1 MERLRDT
8 FNGVPGETLTAYNS
22 NWVAVA
28 GTTGVM
34 VINANGASANT
45 NSSAGTSAYV
55 RTDIALADPNYSVSV
70 DLTMVSQVVNG
81 PAAGVTGWG
90 SVEASTQYE
99 ARFLSV
105 GTGGGSWQIRRIIS
119 GTASTLATVT
129 ASPYATGQ
137 IFNLRLARKDNTL
150 SLYLD
155 KAAEPLL
162 TAADSMIAG
171 PGLPGLRQFN
181 AISSRFRVTNFVV
194 EDSATGLKYTLEA
207 GAGTF
212 AVSGGAAAL
221 RVSRKLA
228 AAAGGFV
235 LAGSSADVRAAR
247 RLIAEPA
254 SFAATGSSV
263 VLRAARKLTAGT
275 GTFNVTGGAA
285 ALVASRRLSAA
296 PGAFAVVGQAAT
308 LVHTA
313 APAPGGPTYVL
324 TAAPGNFALTG
335 AAVAVIAARRL
346 VAGAGVFGIAGA
358 PVRLLV
364 GRRMNG
370 ASGAFEVTGAAALLQ
385 VARWLPAAA
394 GTFTLAGSDVVF
406 THSGQIEYARAPAGA
421 GYTPRRSEYQARP
434 VQGSHQ
440 SRPTQVSTGG
450 RPPATQ
456 ENYR

>member
-1 MERLRDT
+1 MERLRET
-8 FNGVPGETLTAYNS
+8 FNGVPGETLTSYNG
-22 NWVAVA
+22 NWAAVV
-28 GTTGVM
+28 GTAGVM
-34 VINANGASANT
+34 VINANGAAANT
-45 NSSAGTSAYV
+45 NSAAGTSAYV
-55 RTDIALADPNYSVSV
+55 RQDIVLADPNYSVSI

-162 TAADSMIAG
+162 TATDSMIPG

-194 EDSATGLKYTLEA
+194 EDSATGLKYTIEA
-207 GAGTF
+207 GSGTF
-212 AVSGGAAAL
+212 AVSGGNAGL
-221 RVSRKLA
+221 RASRKLA
-228 AAAGGFV
+228 AAAGGFT
-235 LAGSSADVRAAR
+235 LAGSSANVRATR
-247 RLIAEPA
+247 RLLVEPA
-254 SFAATGSSV
+254 SFAAAGSSA
-263 VLRAARKLTAGT
+263 VLRAVRKLSAGT
-275 GTFNVTGGAA
+275 GTFSVTSGAA
-285 ALVASRRLSAA
+285 TLVASRRLSAA
-296 PGAFAVVGQAAT
+296 AGSFAVVGQVAT

-324 TAAPGNFALTG
+324 TATPGNFALTG

-346 VAGAGVFGIAGA
+346 VAGAGVFGIGGA

-364 GRRMNG
+364 GRRVSV
-370 ASGAFEVTGAAALLQ
+370 APGAFDISGAAALLQ
-385 VARWLPAAA
+385 VTRRLPAAA
-394 GTFTLAGSDVVF
+394 GSFTLVGSDVVF

-421 GYTPRRSEYQARP
+421 GYAPRRSELQARP
-434 VQGSHQ
+434 VQGGHQ
-440 SRPTQVSTGG
+440 VRPGQAGSSRPAAIQK
-450 RPPATQ
+450 A
-456 ENYR
+456 YR